1 MKNEK
6 ENKQSKQPYL
16 KLNEKHDK
24 KAMSNFQRNIM
35 IKIGFWQCITILV
48 VGIMNNLIVFF
59 SFGHIKQVSQAI
71 FLDNELLALTSLN
84 NQQAKTVSNQVQ
96 MIVTALHQLNK
107 VNIRQINQTPQSS
120 SFMHCYPQ
128 SYYNYVKTT
137 QNLNCKCTPP
147 SNCQYSPFLNNPNI
161 IICPNTNINSPYP
174 WYENNFSSS
183 YSQNQYYYFAATTPN
198 SDPIFSQQAYNQVRV
213 DMQYQFQEFYTI
225 ARLQYKSMKNF
236 IDYIKITHQSGVEM
250 FYSGQPASF
259 YQCDYSTRND
269 KLFQKARQYSKLYS
283 KDLVEFVYID
293 QATNVANE
301 KIKSVFCLVLTN
313 MINCVTQAADVQC
326 GQICIQSSIAYSQIQ
341 KILSKNIIV
350 DSQQYFLIGSQ
361 ELDNY
366 QVINQ
371 QVKNSQGVLT
381 SFAWLYTVL
390 FNYLPTQPV
399 SQLVVDFSNKFGQYF
414 YPYSPSISR
423 AEYEIQ
429 DMGFGEYYQSQTD
442 TVSFAWS
449 YIKVDQDY
457 EDPNT
462 DKIVFTLMSQFNQD
476 DAMEV
481 FSSYFDKESKLN
493 SSWIWVALVTVGSM
507 ILCYCFLKQFASSI
521 ANPIIEL
528 TQKVKQIR
536 EGNLDINLLVDFK
549 FSFEE
554 LNNLYEELEDVN
566 LQIKYSTDNFYN
578 EKSDAENLI
587 NLTNAIC
594 LYQNLKNQK
603 ILGILYNN
611 LGNIYARN
619 QKYTEAISCF
629 RKAVKIAEKELR
641 KLVRFDYPEVFYKA
655 KRISGWEEFL
665 KSKEP
670 PSPLGWL
677 EEEEKAI
684 YFNNKKMVRVN
695 SKLKK
700 KLEEVYCNRLFSLAN
715 VLIFQGEIEQQNKDK
730 LLYFE
735 EAIDHLNL
743 VEKVD
748 KNLDHARSRSIKI
761 HFKLSQAYINR
772 AKLVPQFEEDLFEG
786 IESCDRAQS
795 KFPYYEVVHNLF
807 RVEILK
813 RKMEKD
819 LNDDNVSIRKSTNQ
833 YSSINQT
840 QKINLLTQDSL
851 QKHSNRRNN
860 PMLIEMSQFY
870 SPVLKESQYNRIKKI
885 PSMIQAQQ
893 RQLNDEETDL
903 EVIVDDPP
911 EILKSELGLVKGQVY
926 YEIGLYDI
934 ALEQCTKAIEG
945 GKYFNPDIRRECLK
959 IIQNIF
965 ELQIKKKQK
974 NLEKEQKD
982 GQEYTAQDKI
992 IQDFQKALKVVN
1004 HMIQDCEV
1012 KGKKDVVF
1020 LMDISETMCQ
1030 SKYKAID
1037 SFVSIRENYIKQFDR
1052 LALISFNHNVNVC
1065 FELQVSGK
1073 NDKFID
1079 KYFKDAKNLACTGD
1093 KALYNAIYD
1102 GIKLFKKTEPQPNS
1116 RWLVAITDNVDNY
1129 SRIDEEQL
1137 KPLFFQNN
1145 VKLILIGLNLKS
1157 NAKEVYL
1164 KLCKNTGG
1172 TFIENPDSMDLN
1184 VAFQSITNL
1193 QFATYQQ
1200 ANYVDE
1206 KFD

>member
-1 MKNEK
+1 
-6 ENKQSKQPYL
+6 
-16 KLNEKHDK
+16 
-24 KAMSNFQRNIM
+24 
-35 IKIGFWQCITILV
+35 
-48 VGIMNNLIVFF
+48 MNNLIVYF
-59 SFGHIKQVSQAI
+59 SFGHIKQVSQAL

-84 NQQAKTVSNQVQ
+84 TQQAKTVSNQVQ
-96 MIVTALHQLNK
+96 MIVTALHQLNQ
-107 VNIRQINQTPQSS
+107 VNIRQVNQTPQSS
-120 SFMHCYPQ
+120 SFLHCYPQ
-128 SYYNYVKTT
+128 SYYDYVQTT
-137 QNLNCKCTPP
+137 QNLNCICNASP
-147 SNCQYSPFLNNPNI
+147 CQYNSILNNPNI
-161 IICPNTNINSPYP
+161 QICPNTNTNSPSS
-174 WYENNFSSS
+174 WYENNFQSP
-183 YSQNQYYYFAATTPN
+183 YQQNQYYYFAATTPN
-198 SDPIFSQQAYNQVRV
+198 SDPIFSQQAYNQVRI

-225 ARLQYKSMKNF
+225 ARLQYKSMLNF

-250 FYSGQPASF
+250 FYSGKPASF
-259 YQCDYSTRND
+259 YKCDYSTRSNNF
-269 KLFQKARQYSKLYS
+269 FQKAKQYQQQYS
-283 KDLVEFVYID
+283 KDLVQFVYID
-293 QATNVANE
+293 QTTSIADE
-301 KIKSVFCLVLTN
+301 KIKSVFCLVLN
-313 MINCVTQAADVQC
+313 KMINCVAQASNVQC
-326 GQICIQSSIAYSQIQ
+326 GQICIQSSIAYTQIQ

-350 DSQQYFLIGSQ
+350 DSQQYFLVGSQ
-361 ELDNY
+361 ESDNY

-371 QVKNSQGVLT
+371 QVKNSQGVLS
-381 SFAWLYTVL
+381 SFSWLYTVL

-399 SQLVVDFSNKFGQYF
+399 NQYVVDFSNKFGQYF
-414 YPYSPSISR
+414 YPYSPSKTR

-429 DMGFGEYYQSQTD
+429 DLGFGEYYQSQSD
-442 TVSFAWS
+442 TASFSWS
-449 YIKVDQDY
+449 YVKVDQDY
-457 EDPNT
+457 EDLNT
-462 DKIVFTLMSQFNQD
+462 DKIVYTLMSQFNQT
-476 DAMEV
+476 DAMKV
-481 FSSYFDKESKLN
+481 FSSYFDQESKLN
-493 SSWIWVALVTVGSM
+493 NNWIWVALLTVGTM

-528 TQKVKQIR
+528 TQKVEQIR
-536 EGNLDINLLVDFK
+536 KGNLDINLLVDFK
-549 FSFEE
+549 VNFEE

-566 LQIKYSTDNFYN
+566 LQIKYSTDKFYN
-578 EKSDAENLI
+578 EKTDAENLI

-665 KSKEP
+665 KNKDP

-715 VLIFQGEIEQQNKDK
+715 ALIFQGENEQLSNIK

-735 EAIDHLNL
+735 EAIDLLNL

-772 AKLVPQFEEDLFEG
+772 ARIVPQFEEDLFEG

-807 RVEILK
+807 RAEILEIK
-813 RKMEKD
+813 KQQRD
-819 LNDDNVSIRKSTNQ
+819 QFDDNQSIRKSTNQ
-833 YSSINQT
+833 YNSLNQN

-851 QKHSNRRNN
+851 LKHKNRRNN
-860 PMLIEMSQFY
+860 PMHIEMSQFY
-870 SPVLKESQYNRIKKI
+870 SPNFKSFQSSQIKKN
-885 PSMIQAQQ
+885 PSVIKQNQ
-893 RQLNDEETDL
+893 RDLNDDETHL
-903 EVIVDDPP
+903 QVIVDDPP
-911 EILKSELGLVKGQVY
+911 EILKSELNLVKGQVY
-926 YEIGLYDI
+926 FEIGLYDI
-934 ALEQCTKAIEG
+934 SLDFCTKAIEG
-945 GKYFNPDIRRECLK
+945 GKQFNPDIRRECLK

-965 ELQIKKKQK
+965 DLQIKKKQK

-982 GQEYTAQDKI
+982 SQEYTAQDKI
-992 IQDFQKALKVVN
+992 IQDFQKVLKVVN
-1004 HMIQDCEV
+1004 QMIQDCEI

-1020 LMDISETMCQ
+1020 LMDISETMSQ
-1030 SKYKAID
+1030 MKYKAID
-1037 SFVSIRENYIKQFDR
+1037 SFISIRENYIKQLDR

-1065 FELQVSGK
+1065 FELQVSGN
-1073 NDKFID
+1073 NDKFIN
-1079 KYFKDAKNLACTGD
+1079 KYIKDAKNFVCSGD

-1145 VKLILIGLNLKS
+1145 VKLILIGLNLKP
-1157 NAKEVYL
+1157 NAKDVYL

-1206 KFD
+1206 NFD